1 MFLPGFSDDAMISSV
16 CHKNIFTGSGLPLFP
31 ALFYALSRTMCEEP
45 HWTRE
50 VRMND
55 EEEQDDK
62 TKELPLGKET
72 EANLFKSRSI
82 FIYGPITQELAQK
95 VCTQLVALAAA
106 NDEDIRIYV
115 NSPGGHV
122 ESGDSIH
129 DMIKFIKPKVWM
141 IGTGWVASAGALI
154 YAAAPKERRI
164 CLPNTRFLL
173 HQPSGG
179 TRGMAS
185 DIEIQA
191 REIIKMNERLIKI
204 FSKATGQSEEK
215 IAKDIDRDYWLSAE
229 DAVAYGLVA
238 RVVTSQSEI

>member
-1 MFLPGFSDDAMISSV
+1 MNLMQETFTVLDDEDD
-16 CHKNIFTGSGLPLFP
+16 K
-31 ALFYALSRTMCEEP
+31 
-45 HWTRE
+45 
-50 VRMND
+50 
-55 EEEQDDK
+55 DDK

-95 VCTQLVALAAA
+95 VNTQLVALAAA
-106 NDEDIRIYV
+106 SDEDIRIYV

-122 ESGDSIH
+122 ESGDSVH
-129 DMIKFIKPKVWM
+129 DMVKFIKPKVWM

-154 YAAAPKERRI
+154 YVSAAKERRI
-164 CLPNTRFLL
+164 ALPNTRFLL

-191 REIIKMNERLIKI
+191 REIIKMNERLIRI
-204 FSKATGQSEEK
+204 FSKATGQPEEK
-215 IAKDIDRDYWLSAE
+215 IAKDIERDYWLSAE
-229 DAVAYGLVA
+229 EAKDYGLVA
-238 RVVTSQSEI
+238 RIVTSQSEI

>member
-1 MFLPGFSDDAMISSV
+1 MNEDD
-16 CHKNIFTGSGLPLFP
+16 
-31 ALFYALSRTMCEEP
+31 
-45 HWTRE
+45 
-50 VRMND
+50 
-55 EEEQDDK
+55 DDK
-62 TKELPLGKET
+62 SKELPLGKET

-82 FIYGPITQELAQK
+82 FIYGGITQELAQK

-106 NDEDIRIYV
+106 SDDDIRVFV

-129 DMIKFIKPKVWM
+129 DMIKFIKPKVWI

-154 YAAAPKERRI
+154 YVSVPKEQRL

-191 REIIKMNERLIKI
+191 REIIKMNERLNKI
-204 FSKATGQSEEK
+204 FAAATGQPVEK
-215 IAKDIDRDYWLSAE
+215 IAKDTDRDYWLSAE
-229 DAVAYGLVA
+229 EAKNYGLVS
-238 RVVTSQSEI
+238 RIIESQSDI

>member
-1 MFLPGFSDDAMISSV
+1 
-16 CHKNIFTGSGLPLFP
+16 
-31 ALFYALSRTMCEEP
+31 
-45 HWTRE
+45 
-50 VRMND
+50 MND
-55 EEEQDDK
+55 ENEDDK

-106 NDEDIRIYV
+106 SDEDIRIYV

-154 YAAAPKERRI
+154 YVAAPKERRI

-179 TRGMAS
+179 TRGMVS

-191 REIIKMNERLIKI
+191 REIIKMNQRLIKI
-204 FSKATGQSEEK
+204 FAKATGQSEDK
-215 IAKDIDRDYWLSAE
+215 IAKDIDRDYWLGAE
-229 DAVAYGLVA
+229 DAVSYGLVN
-238 RVVTSQSEI
+238 RIVESQSEID

>member
-1 MFLPGFSDDAMISSV
+1 
-16 CHKNIFTGSGLPLFP
+16 
-31 ALFYALSRTMCEEP
+31 
-45 HWTRE
+45 
-50 VRMND
+50 MND
-55 EEEQDDK
+55 EEQDDDK

-82 FIYGPITQELAQK
+82 FIYGPINQEIAQK
-95 VCTQLVALAAA
+95 VCSQLVALAAA
-106 NDEDIRIYV
+106 SDEDIRIYV
-115 NSPGGHV
+115 SSPGGHV

-129 DMIKFIKPKVWM
+129 DMVKFIKPKVWM

-154 YAAAPKERRI
+154 YVAVPKERRL

-191 REIIKMNERLIKI
+191 REIIKMNERLNKI
-204 FSKATGQSEEK
+204 MAAATGQSIEK
-215 IAKDIDRDYWLSAE
+215 IAADTDRDYWLSAE
-229 DAVAYGLVA
+229 EAKAYGLVS
-238 RVVTSQSEI
+238 RIVTSQSEI

>member
-1 MFLPGFSDDAMISSV
+1 
-16 CHKNIFTGSGLPLFP
+16 
-31 ALFYALSRTMCEEP
+31 
-45 HWTRE
+45 
-50 VRMND
+50 MND
-55 EEEQDDK
+55 EDQDDK

-95 VCTQLVALAAA
+95 VNTQLVALSAAS
-106 NDEDIRIYV
+106 DEDIRVYV

-154 YAAAPKERRI
+154 YVSVPKERRI

-191 REIIKMNERLIKI
+191 REIIKMNERLNKI
-204 FSKATGQSEEK
+204 FSEATGQPVEK
-215 IAKDIDRDYWLSAE
+215 IAKDTDRDYWLSAE
-229 DAVAYGLVA
+229 EAKAYGLVS
-238 RVVTSQSEI
+238 RIVSSQADI

>member
-1 MFLPGFSDDAMISSV
+1 
-16 CHKNIFTGSGLPLFP
+16 
-31 ALFYALSRTMCEEP
+31 
-45 HWTRE
+45 
-50 VRMND
+50 MND
-55 EEEQDDK
+55 ENDDDK
-62 TKELPLGKET
+62 VKELPLGKET

-106 NDEDIRIYV
+106 GDEDIRVYV

-154 YAAAPKERRI
+154 YVAVPKERRI

-191 REIIKMNERLIKI
+191 REIIKMNERLIRV
-204 FSKATGQSEEK
+204 FAKATGQSEEK
-215 IAKDIDRDYWLSAE
+215 IAKDIDRDYWLSVE
-229 DAVAYGLVA
+229 DAVAYGLVS
-238 RVVTSQSEI
+238 RVVTSQAEL

>member
-1 MFLPGFSDDAMISSV
+1 MISMQETPTV
-16 CHKNIFTGSGLPLFP
+16 
-31 ALFYALSRTMCEEP
+31 
-45 HWTRE
+45 
-50 VRMND
+50 MND
-55 EEEQDDK
+55 ENEDDK

-95 VCTQLVALAAA
+95 VNTQLVALAAA
-106 NDEDIRIYV
+106 SDDDIRIYV

-122 ESGDSIH
+122 ESGDSVH
-129 DMIKFIKPKVWM
+129 DMVKFIKPKVWM

-154 YAAAPKERRI
+154 YVAAPKERRI
-164 CLPNTRFLL
+164 ALPNTRFLL

-191 REIIKMNERLIKI
+191 REIIKMNERLNRI
-204 FSKATGQSEEK
+204 FAEATGQPIEK
-215 IAKDIDRDYWLSAE
+215 IAKDTDRDYWLSAE
-229 DAVAYGLVA
+229 EAKEYGLVS
-238 RVVTSQSEI
+238 RIVKSQAEI

>member
-1 MFLPGFSDDAMISSV
+1 
-16 CHKNIFTGSGLPLFP
+16 
-31 ALFYALSRTMCEEP
+31 MCEEP
-45 HWTRE
+45 EFDARE
-50 VRMND
+50 VRMYE

-106 NDEDIRIYV
+106 NDDDIRIYV

-154 YAAAPKERRI
+154 YVAAPKERRI

-191 REIIKMNERLIKI
+191 REIIKMNERLNKI
-204 FSKATGQSEEK
+204 MAEATGQSYEK
-215 IAKDIDRDYWLSAE
+215 IAADTDRDYWLSAE
-229 DAVAYGLVA
+229 EAKAYGLVS
-238 RVVTSQSEI
+238 RIIMSQSEI

>member
-1 MFLPGFSDDAMISSV
+1 MS
-16 CHKNIFTGSGLPLFP
+16 
-31 ALFYALSRTMCEEP
+31 
-45 HWTRE
+45 
-50 VRMND
+50 D
-55 EEEQDDK
+55 EEDK
-62 TKELPLGKET
+62 KTELPLGKET

-82 FIYGPITQELAQK
+82 FIYGPINQELAQK
-95 VCTQLVALAAA
+95 VCSQLVALAAA
-106 NDEDIRIYV
+106 SDEDIRIFV

-154 YAAAPKERRI
+154 YVSVPKERRL
-164 CLPNTRFLL
+164 CLENTRFLL

-191 REIIKMNERLIKI
+191 REIIKMNQRLIKI
-204 FSKATGQSEEK
+204 FSKATGQTEEK

-229 DAVAYGLVA
+229 DAVGYGLVSK
-238 RVVTSQSEI
+238 VIGSQADIG

>member
-1 MFLPGFSDDAMISSV
+1 
-16 CHKNIFTGSGLPLFP
+16 
-31 ALFYALSRTMCEEP
+31 
-45 HWTRE
+45 
-50 VRMND
+50 MNE
-55 EEEQDDK
+55 EEEQDEK

-204 FSKATGQSEEK
+204 FSKATGQAEEK

>member
-1 MFLPGFSDDAMISSV
+1 M
-16 CHKNIFTGSGLPLFP
+16 
-31 ALFYALSRTMCEEP
+31 YE
-45 HWTRE
+45 
-50 VRMND
+50 

-106 NDEDIRIYV
+106 NDDDIRIYV

-154 YAAAPKERRI
+154 YVAAPKEQRL

-191 REIIKMNERLIKI
+191 REIIKMNERLNKI
-204 FSKATGQSEEK
+204 MAEATGQPYEK
-215 IAKDIDRDYWLSAE
+215 IATDTDRDYWLSAE
-229 DAVAYGLVA
+229 EAKSYGLVS
-238 RVVTSQSEI
+238 RIITSQSEI

>member
-1 MFLPGFSDDAMISSV
+1 
-16 CHKNIFTGSGLPLFP
+16 
-31 ALFYALSRTMCEEP
+31 
-45 HWTRE
+45 
-50 VRMND
+50 MNED
-55 EEEQDDK
+55 EDDK
-62 TKELPLGKET
+62 SKELPIGKET

-82 FIYGPITQELAQK
+82 FIYGGITQELAQK

-106 NDEDIRIYV
+106 SDDDIRVYV

-129 DMIKFIKPKVWM
+129 DMIKFIKPKVII

-154 YAAAPKERRI
+154 YVSVPKERRL

-191 REIIKMNERLIKI
+191 REIIKMNKRLIKI
-204 FSKATGQSEEK
+204 FSKATGQTEEK
-215 IAKDIDRDYWLSAE
+215 IAKDIDRDYWLGGEEAME
-229 DAVAYGLVA
+229 YGLVG
-238 RVVTSQSEI
+238 RIVESQSEL

>member
-1 MFLPGFSDDAMISSV
+1 
-16 CHKNIFTGSGLPLFP
+16 
-31 ALFYALSRTMCEEP
+31 
-45 HWTRE
+45 
-50 VRMND
+50 MND
-55 EEEQDDK
+55 EDQDDK

-82 FIYGPITQELAQK
+82 FIYGPINQELAQK
-95 VCTQLVALAAA
+95 VCSQLVALAAA
-106 NDEDIRIYV
+106 SDEDIRIYV

-154 YAAAPKERRI
+154 YVATPKERRL

-185 DIEIQA
+185 DIE
-191 REIIKMNERLIKI
+191 
-204 FSKATGQSEEK
+204 
-215 IAKDIDRDYWLSAE
+215 
-229 DAVAYGLVA
+229 
-238 RVVTSQSEI
+238 

>member
-1 MFLPGFSDDAMISSV
+1 MQETLTV
-16 CHKNIFTGSGLPLFP
+16 L
-31 ALFYALSRTMCEEP
+31 
-45 HWTRE
+45 
-50 VRMND
+50 ND
-55 EEEQDDK
+55 EDDNDDK

-95 VCTQLVALAAA
+95 VNTQLVALSAAS
-106 NDEDIRIYV
+106 DEDIRIYV

-122 ESGDSIH
+122 ESGDSVH
-129 DMIKFIKPKVWM
+129 DMVKFIKPK
-141 IGTGWVASAGALI
+141 
-154 YAAAPKERRI
+154 ERRI
-164 CLPNTRFLL
+164 ALPNTRFLL

-204 FSKATGQSEEK
+204 FSKATGQPEDK
-215 IAKDIDRDYWLSAE
+215 IAKDIDRDYWLGADE
-229 DAVAYGLVA
+229 AVSYGLVSK
-238 RVVTSQSEI
+238 VVTSQSEL

>member
-1 MFLPGFSDDAMISSV
+1 MSV
-16 CHKNIFTGSGLPLFP
+16 KTNPILEML
-31 ALFYALSRTMCEEP
+31 
-45 HWTRE
+45 
-50 VRMND
+50 MND
-55 EEEQDDK
+55 ENDDDK
-62 TKELPLGKET
+62 VKELPLGKET

-95 VCTQLVALAAA
+95 VNTQLVALAAA
-106 NDEDIRIYV
+106 SDEDIRIYV

-154 YAAAPKERRI
+154 YVAAPKERRI
-164 CLPNTRFLL
+164 ALPNTRFLL

-204 FSKATGQSEEK
+204 FAKATGQSEEK

-229 DAVAYGLVA
+229 EGVAYGLA
-238 RVVTSQSEI
+238 SRVVVNQSEIG

>member
-1 MFLPGFSDDAMISSV
+1 
-16 CHKNIFTGSGLPLFP
+16 
-31 ALFYALSRTMCEEP
+31 
-45 HWTRE
+45 
-50 VRMND
+50 MND
-55 EEEQDDK
+55 EEDDK
-62 TKELPLGKET
+62 KTELPLGKET

-82 FIYGPITQELAQK
+82 FIYGGITQELAQK
-95 VCTQLVALAAA
+95 VCSQLVALAAA
-106 NDEDIRIYV
+106 SDEDIRIFV

-129 DMIKFIKPKVWM
+129 DMIKFIKPKVWV

-154 YAAAPKERRI
+154 YVAAPKEQRL

-191 REIIKMNERLIKI
+191 REIIKMNERLNKI
-204 FSKATGQSEEK
+204 FADATGQAIEK
-215 IAKDIDRDYWLSAE
+215 IAKDTDRDYWLSAKE
-229 DAVAYGLVA
+229 ALEYGLVS
-238 RVVTSQSEI
+238 RIISSQAEI

>member
-1 MFLPGFSDDAMISSV
+1 
-16 CHKNIFTGSGLPLFP
+16 
-31 ALFYALSRTMCEEP
+31 
-45 HWTRE
+45 
-50 VRMND
+50 MND
-55 EEEQDDK
+55 EEQEDK
-62 TKELPLGKET
+62 TKDLSLGKDE

-82 FIYGPITQELAQK
+82 FIYGPITMELGQK
-95 VCTQLVALAAA
+95 VCSQLVALAAA
-106 NDEDIRIYV
+106 SDEDIRIYV
-115 NSPGGHV
+115 SSPGGHV

-154 YAAAPKERRI
+154 YVAAPKEQRL

-191 REIIKMNERLIKI
+191 REIIKMNERLNKI
-204 FSKATGQSEEK
+204 FSVATGQPVDK
-215 IAKDIDRDYWLSAE
+215 IAKDTDRDYWLSAE
-229 DAVAYGLVA
+229 EAKDYGLVS
-238 RVVTSQSEI
+238 RIITSQSEI

>member
-1 MFLPGFSDDAMISSV
+1 M
-16 CHKNIFTGSGLPLFP
+16 N
-31 ALFYALSRTMCEEP
+31 EE
-45 HWTRE
+45 
-50 VRMND
+50 D
-55 EEEQDDK
+55 DDK

-95 VCTQLVALAAA
+95 VNTQLVALSAAS
-106 NDEDIRIYV
+106 DEDIRVYV

-122 ESGDSIH
+122 ESGDSVH

-154 YAAAPKERRI
+154 YVSAPKERRI

-191 REIIKMNERLIKI
+191 REIIKMNERLNRI
-204 FSKATGQSEEK
+204 FAEATGQPYEK
-215 IAKDIDRDYWLSAE
+215 IAKDTDRDYWLSAE
-229 DAVAYGLVA
+229 EAKSYGLVS
-238 RVVTSQSEI
+238 RIVTSQADI

>member
-1 MFLPGFSDDAMISSV
+1 
-16 CHKNIFTGSGLPLFP
+16 
-31 ALFYALSRTMCEEP
+31 
-45 HWTRE
+45 
-50 VRMND
+50 MND
-55 EEEQDDK
+55 EDQDDK

-72 EANLFKSRSI
+72 EANLFKSRCI
-82 FIYGPITQELAQK
+82 FIYGPINQELAQK
-95 VCTQLVALAAA
+95 VCSQLVALAAA
-106 NDEDIRIYV
+106 SDEDIRIYV

-154 YAAAPKERRI
+154 YVAAPKERRI

-191 REIIKMNERLIKI
+191 REILKMNERLNRI
-204 FSKATGQSEEK
+204 FSEATGQPIEK
-215 IAKDIDRDYWLSAE
+215 IAKDTDRDYWLSAE
-229 DAVAYGLVA
+229 EAKSYGLVS
-238 RVVTSQSEI
+238 RIITSQADI